1 MLQVLCRIIHSSSF
15 ANNSSL
21 SCYLLFFSLRGFI
34 PQIKSITRGRGRI
47 QICQNT
53 IMPHKI
59 VWWRSLM
66 LLMILIGLKLFKFH
80 PKIAYLIANSTKA
93 RKDNQLLAKVLYIN
107 GGKCKLLT
115 MPKGG
120 LLSVSQQQV
129 LLDTILILLV
139 RSFH

>member
-34 PQIKSITRGRGRI
+34 PQIKSITRGKGRI

-53 IMPHKI
+53 IMPHRI
-59 VWWRSLM
+59 VWRRSLM
-66 LLMILIGLKLFKFH
+66 LLMNLIGLKLFQVS
-80 PKIAYLIANSTKA
+80 AYTCLPFLITNSTKS

-120 LLSVSQQQV
+120 
-129 LLDTILILLV
+129 
-139 RSFH
+139 SFQSANSKFCWTPFSYYQ

>member
-80 PKIAYLIANSTKA
+80 PKIAYLPFLNTNSTKS

-120 LLSVSQQQV
+120 
-129 LLDTILILLV
+129 
-139 RSFH
+139 SFQSANSKFCWTPFSYYQ